1 MDDTS
6 RRVEELR
13 GDIEETRDEM
23 SETIGAIQEKLR
35 PGHIVA
41 QATDRV
47 KQATMEG
54 VRDMTES
61 ATETARDAMSSDAI
75 PIAIMGIGA
84 AWLLINRN
92 ANRGPRRARNQHYN
106 YQWEREAR
114 NWRNTS
120 AGHQYSTATDDFG
133 VSPASMHDV
142 RSTANDSASEGVY
155 GGAGY
160 SGSTYGSRE
169 YGAGAYRDRDSD
181 WTSGRSAMDASR
193 RTLRDTQSRV
203 ERMVR
208 DNPLLVG
215 AGAMLIGAALG
226 LAVPETDVENEW
238 MGEARDSVVDR
249 AQQMASDAAQKVKDS
264 AESVADAAGRIVT
277 GGEA

>member
-1 MDDTS
+1 MDDTT
-6 RRVEELR
+6 RRVAELR
-13 GDIEETRDEM
+13 GEIEDTRDEM
-23 SETIGAIQEKLR
+23 SETIGAIQDKLR
-35 PGHIVA
+35 PAHIVA

-54 VRDMTES
+54 VRDMAES

-92 ANRGPRRARNQHYN
+92 ANRGPRRARNEHYN
-106 YQWEREAR
+106 YEWQREETR
-114 NWRNTS
+114 RWRNTS
-120 AGHQYSTATDDFG
+120 AGHQYSTASDDFG

-142 RSTANDSASEGVY
+142 RSTANDSASGGVY
-155 GGAGY
+155 GGGAFSAGA
-160 SGSTYGSRE
+160 SG
-169 YGAGAYRDRDSD
+169 GAGWDADRG
-181 WTSGRSAMDASR
+181 WTSERSAIDTSR
-193 RTLRDTQSRV
+193 RAVRDTQNRV

-215 AGAMLIGAALG
+215 AGAMVIGAALG

-277 GGEA
+277 GGDA